1 METIEATEIEILIEG
16 KVVKSN
22 LDTFCAQLKEV
33 VKSLDREL
41 VTDGDFEAA
50 DKDAK
55 FLKSAEKSL
64 QAAKDEALKQAEDI
78 QKLFAA
84 IDDVGEEARQ
94 ARLGLERQIK
104 ARKEERRLDIIESG
118 LRTLDFE
125 NIHFRRSQ
133 IEAAVKGKKSFE
145 SMEVAVGAEVEKI
158 VSTTKTARHIIERF
172 ESENG
177 KTLTPDR
184 EQLEQMQTEPL
195 RIELERRFERA
206 QAEAE
211 RKRLEA
217 EKAELE
223 RAQKAQA
230 EAERKS
236 EPLPAPTKP
245 EPTKEQP
252 TPIAPESKPD
262 EMAVFKKRVMDAFAG
277 VKEARAQLKNPE
289 NIERAQRFA
298 IKVSAAFQDLMG
310 GAG

>member
-22 LDTFCAQLKEV
+22 LE
-33 VKSLDREL
+33 
-41 VTDGDFEAA
+41 
-50 DKDAK
+50 
-55 FLKSAEKSL
+55 
-64 QAAKDEALKQAEDI
+64 
-78 QKLFAA
+78 
-84 IDDVGEEARQ
+84 
-94 ARLGLERQIK
+94 
-104 ARKEERRLDIIESG
+104 
-118 LRTLDFE
+118 
-125 NIHFRRSQ
+125 
-133 IEAAVKGKKSFE
+133 
-145 SMEVAVGAEVEKI
+145 
-158 VSTTKTARHIIERF
+158 
-172 ESENG
+172 
-177 KTLTPDR
+177 
-184 EQLEQMQTEPL
+184 
-195 RIELERRFERA
+195 
-206 QAEAE
+206 EAE

-252 TPIAPESKPD
+252 NPIAPEPKPD